1 MKNILILLTATL
13 FMSAACGSKAASS
26 GPATNTGA
34 ANTASDSKTTT
45 TASTTGSPS
54 ATVKEIYEDAMKRKC
69 DAIPPLLTAEFKKA
83 VGTSKDDLEALC
95 DSFTD
100 SGKMTAYEVKSESIK
115 GDTATVKVLQT
126 YKDGRKEDKDE
137 RMKKDGDKWLMDS

>member
-1 MKNILILLTATL
+1 MKNILFLLTAVLVLST
-13 FMSAACGSKAASS
+13 ACESKGAASA
-26 GPATNTGA
+26 PAGNT
-34 ANTASDSKTTT
+34 SSS
-45 TASTTGSPS
+45 STTSDARSITGGPS
-54 ATVKEIYEDAMKRKC
+54 AIVKEIYDNAIKRKC
-69 DAIPPLLTAEFKKA
+69 EAIPPMLTPEFKKA

-100 SGKMTAYEVKSESIK
+100 SGKMTAYEIKSESVK